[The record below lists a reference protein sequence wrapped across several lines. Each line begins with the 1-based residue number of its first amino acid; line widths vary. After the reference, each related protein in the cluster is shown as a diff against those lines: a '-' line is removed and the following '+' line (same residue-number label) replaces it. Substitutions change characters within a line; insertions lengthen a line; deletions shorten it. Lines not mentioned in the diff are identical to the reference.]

1 MANIVSNIKRVL
13 TIFSVIREAIERRL
27 ASFLPKPRSGY
38 RTLSRLTT
46 AQTLKRQSITL
57 T

>member
-1 MANIVSNIKRVL
+1 MSNIKRVL
-13 TIFSVIREAIERRL
+13 TIFSVIREAIGRRL